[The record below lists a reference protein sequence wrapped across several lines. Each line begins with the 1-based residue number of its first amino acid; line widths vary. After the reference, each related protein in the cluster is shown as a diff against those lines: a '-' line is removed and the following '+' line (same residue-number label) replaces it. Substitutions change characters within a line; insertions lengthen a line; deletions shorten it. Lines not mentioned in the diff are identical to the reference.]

1 MSESCL
7 AVIRKL
13 KKINIASV
21 CLFILHKMKKKKKM
35 ENKSMAENREE
46 KKTRSIR
53 ISIYH
58 NLLLFSYS
66 QFVKYIGSNDAQC
79 VYVCVQLNEPP
90 HFHIINCP

>member
-46 KKTRSIR
+46 KKNTIDS
-53 ISIYH
+53 H
-58 NLLLFSYS
+58 
-66 QFVKYIGSNDAQC
+66 
-79 VYVCVQLNEPP
+79 
-90 HFHIINCP
+90 